1 MCVSWAI
8 HPLRSSRILE
18 SSFTFVS
25 VFFFLLVFLN
35 GKTRYVFLLF
45 FLSPYWWLENQ
56 LLKYI
61 FLVILVGLIL
71 LSCVIA
77 ALKAFHLSRCIG
89 ISFLTN
95 TFLWF
100 FFLYIFDLII
110 VREHEELRRRAR
122 TYPTTYWSFFCFV
135 TLQGYYRSRD
145 GTLYPHGNLRA
156 KRFCVFIFEC
166 VFSRLIFC
174 ILACVQ

>member
-1 MCVSWAI
+1 LFLGSQTTTKSATDI
-8 HPLRSSRILE
+8 FEILKE
-18 SSFTFVS
+18 NKNKTDRRTSSFPPSLFLAVTVHTLCMFHGPS
-25 VFFFLLVFLN
+25 IRYGPHGRIEFYICFCFFFLAGPPEWKDPLCFPVF
-35 GKTRYVFLLF
+35 FS
-45 FLSPYWWLENQ
+45 LSPYWWLENQ

-61 FLVILVGLIL
+61 FFSHFLVGLIL

-95 TFLWF
+95 TFLRF

-122 TYPTTYWSFFCFV
+122 TYPTTY
-135 TLQGYYRSRD
+135 
-145 GTLYPHGNLRA
+145 
-156 KRFCVFIFEC
+156 
-166 VFSRLIFC
+166 
-174 ILACVQ
+174 